1 MKRWITVLIAV
12 AAVLGIASQL
22 PGCMAARG
30 GIAGKSPA
38 DKVYVKPGEHDAYY
52 AFFSGGHSGQVFVY
66 GIPSCRHITTIPV
79 FTPEPAKGYGI
90 DEESKAML
98 KGFTWGD
105 AHHPGLS
112 ETDGDYD
119 GRWLFINDMP
129 NARIAR
135 IDLKDFTTR
144 EIFGPIPNVSA
155 AHACPFPTP
164 NTEYVFA
171 ASRFSTPLAGQ
182 FSKVEDYA
190 KNFNGVIA
198 GIKVDKSGHMSL
210 GFEIKTPPF
219 DWDLADA
226 GKGPSLGWQ
235 FFTCYNSE
243 EAYDSLEVK
252 ASQNEMDYVAAVD
265 WRAAQ
270 KAVDEGKARQIGGAP
285 VLDPEQVKDIVYLI
299 PVPKSPHGVDV
310 TPSGEYI
317 CASGKLQA
325 EVTVLSFKK
334 LMDAIAAKKFKE
346 QKGGI
351 PVLAYEDV
359 MEAKVPVGLGPLHT
373 QFDDKGYAY
382 TSLFLDSQIAKWKVG
397 PPWNVVDKIDV
408 YYSIGHLMA
417 SEGDTRHPTGEYL
430 VALDKLAKDRYLP
443 VGPSHPEATQL
454 IDLRGP
460 KMELLYDFP
469 TYPEPHYA
477 QMIRAEK
484 LKPEDIY
491 SLAENDNPYATKRAE
506 DAKVVRKGRRVDAYL
521 IAIRTHFTPDLI
533 KVDQGDTVYFH
544 VTNLEQ
550 DADITHGFG
559 ILWSSKD
566 MQVEPGETKTM
577 RWVAEK
583 AGVNPFYCS
592 NFCSALHQEMQ
603 GYIQINPP
611 GTAVAAVQR
620 PDPKKVAEIA
630 AVLRAQG
637 RTAIPASGTS
647 ERVSLTTAERETR

>member
-1 MKRWITVLIAV
+1 MKFKRFSIGFGLAAVVIASFAV
-12 AAVLGIASQL
+12 AHLAGCAAKGGAPGVNAS
-22 PGCMAARG
+22 AAE
-30 GIAGKSPA
+30 
-38 DKVYVKPGEHDAYY
+38 KVYVKPGEYDKYY

-79 FTPEPAKGYGI
+79 FTPEPAKGYGY

-135 IDLKDFTTR
+135 IDLADFTTR

-171 ASRFSTPLAGQ
+171 ASRFSVPLPTSTVAT
-182 FSKVEDYA
+182 VEDY
-190 KNFNGVIA
+190 KEKFRGIIA
-198 GIKVDKSGHMSL
+198 GVKVSQEGHMSL
-210 GFEIKTPPF
+210 GFEILTPPF

-226 GKGPSLGWQ
+226 GKGPSMGYE

-243 EAYDSLEVK
+243 MAHDSLEMK
-252 ASQNEMDYVAAVD
+252 ASQNEMDYMAAVD

-270 KAVDEGKARQIGGAP
+270 KAVDEGKAKMIAGAP
-285 VLDPEQVKDIVYLI
+285 VLDPAVVKDIVYLV

-310 TPSGEYI
+310 NPSGEYI
-317 CASGKLQA
+317 CCSGKLQA
-325 EVTVLSFKK
+325 EVSVFSFAK
-334 LMDAIAAKKFKE
+334 MQAAIAAKKFDGE
-346 QKGGI
+346 QMGI
-351 PVLAYEDV
+351 PVLKYEDCL
-359 MEAKVPVGLGPLHT
+359 EAKVPIGLGPLHT

-397 PPWNVVDKIDV
+397 PPWNVVDKVDC

-417 SEGDTRHPTGEYL
+417 SEGDTRHPTGEYV
-430 VALDKLAKDRYLP
+430 VAMDKIAKDRYLP

-454 IDLRGP
+454 YDLRGP
-460 KMELLYDFP
+460 KMELLADFP

-484 LKPEDIY
+484 IKPLKIY
-491 SLAENDNPYATKRAE
+491 PLEQNTNPWAIKRAD
-506 DAKVVRKGRRVDAYL
+506 DARVERHGKRVDAYTL
-521 IAIRTHFTPDLI
+521 AVRTHFTPD
-533 KVDQGDTVYFH
+533 VFRVQQGDTVYFH
-544 VTNLEQ
+544 VTNIEQ
-550 DADITHGFG
+550 DQDITHGFG
-559 ILWSSKD
+559 ILWSNKN
-566 MQVEPGETKTM
+566 MQVDPGETKTI

-583 AGVNPFYCS
+583 AGINPFYCS

-603 GYIQINPP
+603 GYIQVMPA
-611 GTAVAAVQR
+611 GTPVAAFQR
-620 PDPKKVAEIA
+620 PDPKQVAEIA
-630 AVLRAQG
+630 ALMKR
-637 RTAIPASGTS
+637 
-647 ERVSLTTAERETR
+647 